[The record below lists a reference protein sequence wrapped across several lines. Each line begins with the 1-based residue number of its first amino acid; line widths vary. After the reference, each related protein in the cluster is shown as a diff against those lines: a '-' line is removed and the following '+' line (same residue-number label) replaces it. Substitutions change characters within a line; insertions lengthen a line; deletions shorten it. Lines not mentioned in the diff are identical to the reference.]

1 MYIIFIKI
9 FAKVTL
15 MINFLKRIALN
26 RNAILV
32 FAVMLGL
39 IAGDTASFLK
49 EYTFLALAVTMAFSM
64 TGISLE
70 YLRNP
75 LSLTK
80 PMLMGVLLNY
90 GLFTIILL
98 PLAWWIMPSRN
109 LFYGFVVIAAAPP
122 GVAIIPFS
130 YILKGKVEY
139 AIIGVTGAFL
149 ASIVIA
155 PLLVNLFA
163 SSQGVKSSDL
173 FKMMVHLVVIPM
185 IVSRILLYKP
195 IFKYIEP
202 IRGKVVDWG
211 FAVLIFVAV
220 GINRQ
225 VFFTDPILL
234 MKVSFVL
241 FIATFGLGLGFDAV
255 AKLFKVERSLR
266 VTQTMLIAIKSSG
279 FSVFTALALFGKE
292 AAIPSAVM
300 AVMVL
305 LYLIF
310 LSLRLNKSIV
320 K

>member
-1 MYIIFIKI
+1 
-9 FAKVTL
+9 
-15 MINFLKRIALN
+15 MINLLKGIFLN
-26 RNAILV
+26 RNSILV
-32 FAVMLGL
+32 FAVIIGL
-39 IAGDTASFLK
+39 VAGDKASILK
-49 EYTFLALAVTMAFSM
+49 DYAFIALAVTMTFSM

-70 YLRNP
+70 YLKNP
-75 LSLTK
+75 ANFAK

-90 GLFTIILL
+90 VAFSLILI

-109 LFYGFVVIAAAPP
+109 LFYGFIVIAAAPP

-130 YILKGKVEY
+130 YILKGRIEY

-149 ASIVIA
+149 ASIILA
-155 PLLVNLFA
+155 PLLINFFA
-163 SSQGVKSSDL
+163 PNQEIRPFDL
-173 FKMMVHLVVIPM
+173 FKMMLQLVVMPM
-185 IVSRILLYKP
+185 LVSRLLLYKP
-195 IFKYIEP
+195 LFKYVEP

-225 VFFTDPILL
+225 VFFTEPMILL
-234 MKVSFVL
+234 RISSVL
-241 FIATFGLGLGFDAV
+241 FVAIFGLGLGFEII
-255 AKLFKVERSLR
+255 AKFFRVESSIQK
-266 VTQTMLIAIKSSG
+266 TQSMLISIKSSG

-310 LSLRLNKSIV
+310 LSLRMKKSVV